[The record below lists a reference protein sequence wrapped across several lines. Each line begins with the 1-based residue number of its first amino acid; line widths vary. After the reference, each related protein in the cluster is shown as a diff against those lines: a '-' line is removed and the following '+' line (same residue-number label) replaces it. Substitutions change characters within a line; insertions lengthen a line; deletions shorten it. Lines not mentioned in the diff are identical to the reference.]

1 MINRVLDFLYFSIT
15 KRGDKDIF
23 WVENY
28 LSENATFIDVGAN
41 KGLFSYVASQ
51 KPYVDVHTFE
61 PNPLYY
67 RRLQRLKP
75 SNNFYPLALSDF
87 EGTTQMKVPIFGEK
101 YVGTRGT
108 LNIDFLEEEE
118 TSQKVFD
125 IEVSTL
131 DTLFKHTKV
140 HFIKIDVEGHELN
153 VLKGAAQVLLRDSPL
168 LLVEIEK
175 RHNLENAEMVFDLLE
190 KHGYVALFLDSKG
203 GVTRANKE
211 FLFDYQKDDDFRTER
226 YINNFFFIQQE
237 DLAKHNE
244 LHRLFE

>member
-1 MINRVLDFLYFSIT
+1 MINRALDFFYFSIT

-41 KGLFSYVASQ
+41 KGLFSFVASQ
-51 KPYVDVHTFE
+51 KPSVDVHTFE
-61 PNPLYY
+61 PNPLYHK
-67 RRLQRLKP
+67 RLQRLIP

-87 EGTTQMKVPIFGEK
+87 EGTTEMKVPVFGEK
-101 YVGTRGT
+101 QIGTRGT

-118 TSQKVFD
+118 TSQEVFD

-175 RHNLENAEMVFDLLE
+175 RHSSKKAELVFDLLE
-190 KHGYVALFLDSKG
+190 NYGYVAFHLVSKG
-203 GVTRANKE
+203 VVARANKG
-211 FLFDYQKDDDFRTER
+211 FLCDYQKDDDFGTVR
-226 YINNFFFIQQE
+226 YINNFFFIQQSE
-237 DLAKHNE
+237 LANYNE
-244 LHRLFE
+244 LPQFFE

>member
-1 MINRVLDFLYFSIT
+1 MASNIIMIIT
-15 KRGDKDIF
+15 TLNWR
-23 WVENY
+23 
-28 LSENATFIDVGAN
+28 L
-41 KGLFSYVASQ
+41 
-51 KPYVDVHTFE
+51 
-61 PNPLYY
+61 PL
-67 RRLQRLKP
+67 
-75 SNNFYPLALSDF
+75 
-87 EGTTQMKVPIFGEK
+87 KVPIFGEK
-101 YVGTRGT
+101 HVGTRGT

-203 GVTRANKE
+203 RVTRANKE
-211 FLFDYQKDDDFRTER
+211 FLFDYQKDDDFGTER
-226 YINNFFFIQQE
+226 YINNFFFI
-237 DLAKHNE
+237 
-244 LHRLFE
+244 